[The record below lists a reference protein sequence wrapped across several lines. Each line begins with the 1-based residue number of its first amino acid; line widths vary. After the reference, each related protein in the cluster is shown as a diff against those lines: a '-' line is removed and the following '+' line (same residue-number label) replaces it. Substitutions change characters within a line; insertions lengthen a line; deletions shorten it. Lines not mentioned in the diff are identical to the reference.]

1 VCAGSAPGTPV
12 KAAGCV
18 GAFGPAVEYDPG
30 VDDDADD
37 GGVGVTIVVVG
48 FGGRVRNQPA
58 PTAATSTVI
67 MMMNGSVRFIL
78 KVLNRGRECC
88 SERAKDVAAV
98 A

>member
-1 VCAGSAPGTPV
+1 
-12 KAAGCV
+12 
-18 GAFGPAVEYDPG
+18 
-30 VDDDADD
+30 
-37 GGVGVTIVVVG
+37 
-48 FGGRVRNQPA
+48 VRNQPA